1 MKRLLVVP
9 ILLMTFIVSCQNEKQ
24 YRRKV
29 YLGYELGSS
38 INEYNL
44 HTKELIK
51 SRLLRQTKL
60 NTLYSETSSLNYSY
74 FLFTRAYFPLN
85 DTLISELQVMY
96 LDHLEDL
103 EEDVNLFSQQYAPMN
118 LQFGIQSRASSHLIR
133 DSEISKLNKK
143 YGTYNHRDTI
153 QDNSFRQVETIT
165 WSNRDGVDIKIEYK
179 KDMIS
184 KFPLSSIVL
193 KYKFTPE
200 FYKKIFNSSS
210 NY

>member
-1 MKRLLVVP
+1 MKRLLFLP
-9 ILLMTFIVSCQNEKQ
+9 ILLLTFTVSCQNEKQ
-24 YRRKV
+24 YRKKV

-38 INEYNL
+38 INEYNI
-44 HTKELIK
+44 HTKELLK
-51 SRLLRQTKL
+51 SRLLRQNNL
-60 NTLYSETSSLNYSY
+60 NILYSETSSLSYSY

-103 EEDVNLFSQQYAPMN
+103 EEDVNLFSQEYAPMN
-118 LQFGIQSRASSHLIR
+118 LQYGIQSRASSHLIR
-133 DSEISKLNKK
+133 DSELSKLNKK
-143 YGTYNHRDTI
+143 YGKYNYRDTI

-165 WSNRDGVDIKIEYK
+165 WSNRDGVDIKLEYK
-179 KDMIS
+179 KDIIS

-193 KYKFTPE
+193 KYKYTPE
-200 FYKKIFNSSS
+200 FYKKIFKSSS